1 MRFSALLIL
10 ILNTYCVFSQ
20 IPHEATYFVGCFEN
34 GTSAVQYDFDG
45 EEILYVDFSRKEIVF
60 TVPNFIYAH
69 PDQLIASLSVLK
81 DALNGEKMCQPL
93 MEFVIKEVK
102 PSSEEKDPP
111 DHMIFPSRE
120 VEPEEENT
128 LICFVND
135 FYPPTVKVSW
145 TKNGLPAT
153 KGVWISEYS
162 PNSDQTFRMFS
173 TLKFTPTEGDIYS
186 CTVEHPAL
194 ETPKTRIL
202 EIEFNKAD
210 PSLWPV
216 VYCGVGVALGILGI
230 TVGVFFI
237 VKAQHLN

>member
-1 MRFSALLIL
+1 MFFKLLFLNNWISDPEPDLGWKKIVVGSVGLLLGLIFSI
-10 ILNTYCVFSQ
+10 TV
-20 IPHEATYFVGCFEN
+20 PHEATYFVGCFEN

-81 DALNGEKMCQPL
+81 DALNGNFLLCSL
-93 MEFVIKEVK
+93 
-102 PSSEEKDPP
+102 DPP

-202 EIEFNKAD
+202 AD